1 MTIADQKANIINR
14 TYSSTALKRH
24 NQTMKTDTNTDTQS
38 DSDATSG
45 RMKRLVRL
53 LGSKAG
59 RTNIIFA
66 LAVIAWVGWSCVEH
80 GIVMGLLYIIL
91 GVLIACP
98 FIYIATK
105 IISKAPND

>member
-1 MTIADQKANIINR
+1 
-14 TYSSTALKRH
+14 
-24 NQTMKTDTNTDTQS
+24 MKNDTHTGTQP
-38 DSDATSG
+38 DSAATSG
-45 RMKRLVRL
+45 RVQRLVTL
-53 LGSKAG
+53 LGSKLG
-59 RTNIIFA
+59 RANIIFV